1 MCWQCDNPDKTRAD
15 YLDLL
20 RGKIK
25 TYGWAVQYVEGKR
38 PWAYTIGMHDR
49 GSPEFLVTGLS
60 PARALWLLNTFAKRI
75 VRTQRVPVPG
85 ERISLPAGTRV
96 EVVEVP
102 HPDAH
107 MGIAVDIHRRP
118 FRAMQLVWADDRGRW
133 PWSADFDDGRG
144 SQPVVGARAQKA

>member
-1 MCWQCDNPDKTRAD
+1 MLAVRQSRQDAGGLSRSASRQDQDLRLGRAV
-15 YLDLL
+15 
-20 RGKIK
+20 RGRE
-25 TYGWAVQYVEGKR
+25 AA
-38 PWAYTIGMHDR
+38 WAYTIGMHDR